1 MANIVVL
8 GSGGWGI
15 ALALSA
21 YSCGNSVTLWTP
33 FENEAAELSETRE
46 SAKLLS
52 GIKIPEDIAISTDI
66 TVADGCDMAI
76 IATPSFA
83 VEETAIKLSAL
94 KTLPIV
100 VNVAK
105 GLSKDCKRLST
116 VIEAN
121 LPNSKVVVLSGP
133 SHAEEVA
140 RQEPT
145 SLVAASR
152 SMEAAEFV
160 QRVMMSETL
169 RIYTGDDIVG
179 VELGGAFKNIIA
191 VAAGVCDGMGL
202 GDNPKAALIT
212 RGLTEMA
219 RLGVKLGAREETFA
233 GLTGLGDLIVTC
245 TSRHS
250 RNNRFG
256 NLVGKGVSVEEAL
269 NTVGTVEGYHAAK
282 LAKELASAEGVDMPI
297 SEGVYALLYK
307 QYDTAEVLKKLMTR
321 PGKAE
326 HESSWLTNAHKG
338 V

>member
-15 ALALSA
+15 ALALNA
-21 YSCGNSVTLWTP
+21 YKCGNSVNLWTP
-33 FENEAAELSETRE
+33 FAAEAEELTKTRE
-46 SAKLLS
+46 SAKLLA
-52 GIKIPEDIAISTDI
+52 GIKIPEDINITTDI
-66 TVADGCDMAI
+66 GIVNGCDMAI

-83 VEETAIKLSAL
+83 VEETAQRLSSVKNL
-94 KTLPIV
+94 SLV

-105 GLSKDCKRLST
+105 GFSGDSKRLST
-116 VIEAN
+116 VIEAY
-121 LPNSKVVVLSGP
+121 LPESEIVVLSGP

-145 SLVAASR
+145 SLVAASK
-152 SMEAAEFV
+152 SMDAAEFV
-160 QRVMMSETL
+160 QGVMMNETL
-169 RIYTGDDIVG
+169 RIYTGDDVVG

-256 NLVGKGVSVEEAL
+256 NLVGKGVPVAEAL
-269 NTVGTVEGYHAAK
+269 EIVGTVEGYHAAK
-282 LAKELASAEGVDMPI
+282 FAHTLAKSVGVDMPI
-297 SEGVYALLYK
+297 SESVYALLYK
-307 QYDTAEVLKKLMTR
+307 DYTTDEVLKKLMTR
-321 PGKAE
+321 PSKAE
-326 HESSWLTNAHKG
+326 HESSWLTNKN
-338 V
+338 

>member
-1 MANIVVL
+1 MAKIVVL

-21 YSCGNSVTLWTP
+21 HSNGNSVTLWTP
-33 FENEAAELSETRE
+33 FEAEAEELSATRE

-52 GIKIPEDIAISTDI
+52 GIKIPQSIGITTDI
-66 TVADGCDMAI
+66 KVADGCDMAI

-83 VEETAIKLSAL
+83 VEETAKKLSAL
-94 KTLPIV
+94 NLPIV

-105 GLSKDCKRLST
+105 GLSNDCKRLST

-121 LPNSKVVVLSGP
+121 LPNSKIVVLSGP

-140 RQEPT
+140 RHEPT
-145 SLVAASR
+145 SLVAASK

-160 QRVMMSETL
+160 QKVMISETL
-169 RIYTGDDIVG
+169 RIYTGDDLVG

-256 NLVGKGVSVEEAL
+256 NLVGKGVSVKEAL
-269 NTVGTVEGYHAAK
+269 ETVGTVEGYHAAK
-282 LAKELASAEGVDMPI
+282 FAHALAKSKGVDMPI
-297 SEGVYALLYK
+297 SQSVYALLYK
-307 QYDTAEVLKKLMTR
+307 NFTPEEVLKSLMTR

-326 HESSWLTNAHKG
+326 HESSWLTNRG
-338 V
+338 

>member
-15 ALALSA
+15 ALALNA
-21 YSCGNSVTLWTP
+21 YKCGNSVTLWTP
-33 FENEAAELSETRE
+33 FDKEAEELSATRE
-46 SAKLLS
+46 SARLLS
-52 GIKIPEDIAISTDI
+52 GIKIPEDIAITTDI
-66 TVADGCDMAI
+66 NVAEGCDMAI

-83 VEETAIKLSAL
+83 VEETANRLSVIKN
-94 KTLPIV
+94 LPLV

-105 GLSKDCKRLST
+105 GFSGDCKRLST
-116 VIEAN
+116 VIEAH
-121 LPNSKVVVLSGP
+121 LPKSKIVVLSGP

-140 RQEPT
+140 RQVPT
-145 SLVAASR
+145 SLVAASKDL
-152 SMEAAEFV
+152 EAAEFV

-169 RIYTGDDIVG
+169 RVYTGDDLVG

-212 RGLTEMA
+212 RGLTEIA

-256 NLVGKGVSVEEAL
+256 NLVGKGVSVNEAL
-269 NTVGTVEGYHAAK
+269 EIVGTVEGYHAAK
-282 LAKELASAEGVDMPI
+282 FAHTLAKSEGVDMPI
-297 SEGVYALLYK
+297 SESVYALLYK
-307 QYDTAEVLKKLMTR
+307 DCTTEYVLKGLMTR
-321 PGKAE
+321 PSKAE
-326 HESSWLTNAHKG
+326 HESSWLTKKN
-338 V
+338 

>member
-1 MANIVVL
+1 MAHIVVL

-21 YSCGNSVTLWTP
+21 FKCGNTVSLWTP
-33 FENEAAELSETRE
+33 FEREAEELSSTRE
-46 SAKLLS
+46 SAKLLA
-52 GIKIPEDIAISTDI
+52 GIKIPEEINVTTDI
-66 TVADGCDMAI
+66 SVADGCDMVI

-83 VEETAIKLSAL
+83 VEENAKRLSTIKN
-94 KTLPIV
+94 LPLV

-105 GLSKDCKRLST
+105 GFSDDCKRLST
-116 VIEAN
+116 IIETE
-121 LPNSKVVVLSGP
+121 LPASKVVILSGP

-152 SMEAAEFV
+152 DLDAAEFV

-169 RIYTGDDIVG
+169 RIYTGDDVVG

-212 RGLTEMA
+212 RGLTEIA

-256 NLVGKGVSVEEAL
+256 NLVGKGVPVAEAL
-269 NTVGTVEGYHAAK
+269 ATVGTVEGYHAAK
-282 LAKELASAEGVDMPI
+282 FAHTLAKSQGVDMPI
-297 SEGVYALLYK
+297 SESVYALLYK
-307 QYDTAEVLKKLMTR
+307 DYTTEEVLKSLMTR
-321 PGKAE
+321 PSKAE
-326 HESSWLTNAHKG
+326 HESSWLTNRG
-338 V
+338 

>member
-1 MANIVVL
+1 MAKIAVL

-21 YSCGNSVTLWTP
+21 HSNGNSVTLWTP
-33 FENEAAELSETRE
+33 FNTEAEELSATRE

-52 GIKIPEDIAISTDI
+52 GIKIPEDIDITTDI

-83 VEETAIKLSAL
+83 VEETARKLSEL
-94 KTLPIV
+94 KSLPIV

-105 GLSKDCKRLST
+105 GLSSDCKRLST
-116 VIEAN
+116 VIESN
-121 LPNSKVVVLSGP
+121 LPNSKIVVLSGP

-140 RQEPT
+140 RHEPT
-145 SLVAASR
+145 SLVAASY

-169 RIYTGDDIVG
+169 RIYTGDDVVG

-256 NLVGKGVSVEEAL
+256 NLVGKGVSVKEAL
-269 NTVGTVEGYHAAK
+269 ETVGTVEGYHAAK
-282 LAKELASAEGVDMPI
+282 LAHTLAKSEGVEMPI
-297 SEGVYALLYK
+297 SESVYALLYK
-307 QYDTAEVLKKLMTR
+307 EYGTEDVLKKLMTR
-321 PGKAE
+321 PSKAE
-326 HESSWLTNAHKG
+326 HESSWLTNAR
-338 V
+338 

>member
-1 MANIVVL
+1 MAKIVVL

-21 YSCGNSVTLWTP
+21 HSNGNSVTLWTP
-33 FENEAAELSETRE
+33 FSAEAEELTTTRE

-52 GIKIPEDIAISTDI
+52 GIKIPEEIDITTDI
-66 TVADGCDMAI
+66 SVADGSDMTI

-83 VEETAIKLSAL
+83 VEETAKRLSAI
-94 KTLPIV
+94 KNLPLV

-105 GLSKDCKRLST
+105 GFSNDCQRLST
-116 VIEAN
+116 IIEAN
-121 LPNSKVVVLSGP
+121 LPDSKIVVLSGP

-140 RQEPT
+140 RKEPT

-152 SMEAAEFV
+152 DMEAAEFV
-160 QRVMMSETL
+160 QKLMMSETL
-169 RIYTGDDIVG
+169 RIYTGNDLVG

-212 RGLTEMA
+212 RGLTEIA
-219 RLGVKLGAREETFA
+219 RLGVRLGAREETFA

-256 NLVGKGVSVEEAL
+256 NLVGKGISVKEAL
-269 NTVGTVEGYHAAK
+269 ETVGTVEGYHAAK
-282 LAKELASAEGVDMPI
+282 FAHTLAKSVGVDMPI
-297 SEGVYALLYK
+297 SESVYALLYK
-307 QYDTAEVLKKLMTR
+307 DCTTAEVLKKLMTR
-321 PGKAE
+321 PSKAE
-326 HESSWLTNAHKG
+326 HESSWLTN
-338 V
+338 